1 MYYFMRDNRII
12 AQAHQHKQQG
22 SDSDGGEHIAVFDV
36 GEERLY
42 QIHIVATGKED
53 GEERQPIN
61 QQV

>member
-1 MYYFMRDNRII
+1 MHYFPRDNRII
-12 AQAHQHKQQG
+12 TQAHQHKQQG
-22 SDSDGGEHIAVFDV
+22 SDSDGWEHIAILDV

-42 QIHIVATGKED
+42 QIHIIASGKED